1 MCLKTLRT
9 KLLLIFTQDSSFYIL
24 LFEDTTSMKDK
35 ITKNLLKIFCF
46 IHYTISDLSQFIYA
60 TIIKASRHL
69 LATVKQDWMKNLK
82 INLFQSLWMRFSVL
96 MTKFLITEQNN
107 LSVIKS
113 LINKLQDKEI
123 TVLNAGPK
131 FDILEKTS
139 SEKWLKEEIDN
150 FCHDFQSEINQN
162 EFVKATISP
171 VAGKIIRRFFYPS
184 HYFKYSSF
192 FNFYKKKKNDTALF
206 HLYF

>member
-1 MCLKTLRT
+1 MFKKMCLKTLKT

-82 INLFQSLWMRFSVL
+82 INLFQSLLMRFSVL
-96 MTKFLITEQNN
+96 MTKFLITEQTN

-123 TVLNAGPK
+123 TVLNSGPK

-139 SEKWLKEEIDN
+139 SEK
-150 FCHDFQSEINQN
+150 
-162 EFVKATISP
+162 
-171 VAGKIIRRFFYPS
+171 
-184 HYFKYSSF
+184 
-192 FNFYKKKKNDTALF
+192 
-206 HLYF
+206 